1 MVNTAAICMY
11 MHRVNTAATICM
23 YRHGTYPGLPRGECP
38 THSLYSLH
46 MLTTLGRGL
55 LGQDKGILGQLGLG
69 HCYLVRLCV
78 VSASYLLVSSVP
90 SYHMNF
96 FAYLAMSCDS
106 ALIVP
111 RVKHFSALHLV

>member
-1 MVNTAAICMY
+1 MYVHTCMVNTAAICMY

-69 HCYLVRLCV
+69 HYYLVRLCV
-78 VSASYLLVSSVP
+78 VSASYLV
-90 SYHMNF
+90 YH
-96 FAYLAMSCDS
+96 
-106 ALIVP
+106 
-111 RVKHFSALHLV
+111 HTT